1 LQRYVFFFRQN
12 GSTSLFVSLRLK
24 QLCHKLGEPRW
35 AATQAH
41 RQDLAT
47 GRAKNQKEGTKTRK
61 RGHIFKTQYWMYAA
75 TGGQT

>member
-1 LQRYVFFFRQN
+1 
-12 GSTSLFVSLRLK
+12 LK

-47 GRAKNQKEGTKTRK
+47 GRAKNQKEGPKTRK
-61 RGHIFKTQYWMYAA
+61 GGTFLKHSIGCMQQPGAKRGMGGTDFDGG
-75 TGGQT
+75 TGHN